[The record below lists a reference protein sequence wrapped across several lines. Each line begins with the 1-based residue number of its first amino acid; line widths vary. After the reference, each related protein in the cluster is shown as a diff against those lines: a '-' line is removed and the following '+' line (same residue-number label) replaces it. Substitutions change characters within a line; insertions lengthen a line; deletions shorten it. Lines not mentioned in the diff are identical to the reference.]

1 MKRKLLCPVLL
12 LTLLVLPVEAKVNDA
27 SFPNRAQVE
36 QALRFATETWGPLS
50 CRTGEISAVTADWI
64 CLREKDGGEKTF
76 FLKDAVIFVNG
87 QRGIGTALRP
97 IAPGFNFAACLYLD
111 QTGVLRLVDG
121 WYVGVEVEVRTVD
134 WERRILTARPLD
146 RAQTDQFTISPLLPA
161 NHPLPTPG
169 EICYFLLDWDY
180 QVRRII
186 CMP

>member
-36 QALRFATETWGPLS
+36 QALRFATEAWGPLS

-111 QTGVLRLVDG
+111 QT
-121 WYVGVEVEVRTVD
+121 
-134 WERRILTARPLD
+134 
-146 RAQTDQFTISPLLPA
+146 
-161 NHPLPTPG
+161 
-169 EICYFLLDWDY
+169 
-180 QVRRII
+180 
-186 CMP
+186 